1 MSTEEAP
8 EREHPLLRIVKGD
21 PTPEEVAA
29 LVAVV
34 SAMAAG
40 AAEAASKQARPKPEW
55 SAHHRKLRGTHRHG
69 PGAWRA
75 SAPLTAD
82 GHRSPTGPRLRLAG
96 PAEDPAERR
105 ALPRGGGQRR
115 RRVSSVAV
123 TAPADYTLKLAQ
135 LKAVAVAA
143 TEKRAIVIGCDS
155 VLALDGE
162 ILGKP
167 ASDDEAIERWQQ
179 MRGRAGVLHTGH
191 CVIDTHRE
199 VWLARSAATQ
209 VRFAHVSDEEIEAYV
224 ATGEPS
230 AVAGAFT
237 LDGLGG
243 AFVSGV
249 TGDPHNVVGI
259 SLPLLRLMLE
269 ELGFVWTEFWE
280 LTVLGGQLTRAPH
293 AARRARRRPGA

>member
-1 MSTEEAP
+1 M
-8 EREHPLLRIVKGD
+8 
-21 PTPEEVAA
+21 PTPPRLVLASASPARLKTLRNAGLSPEV
-29 LVAVV
+29 VV
-34 SAMAAG
+34 SG
-40 AAEAASKQARPKPEW
+40 VDEASVEVTVDV
-55 SAHHRKLRGTHRHG
+55 S
-69 PGAWRA
+69 
-75 SAPLTAD
+75 
-82 GHRSPTGPRLRLAG
+82 G
-96 PAEDPAERR
+96 PAE
-105 ALPRGGGQRR
+105 
-115 RRVSSVAV
+115 
-123 TAPADYTLKLAQ
+123 YTLKLAQ
-135 LKAVAVAA
+135 LKAVAVASS
-143 TEKRAIVIGCDS
+143 EKRAIVIGCDS

-162 ILGKP
+162 IMGKP
-167 ASDDEAIERWQQ
+167 ASEEEAVDRWKR

-209 VRFAHVSDEEIEAYV
+209 VRFAQVSDEEIEAYV

-269 ELGFVWTEFWE
+269 ELGFIWTEFW
-280 LTVLGGQLTRAPH
+280 
-293 AARRARRRPGA
+293 AR

>member
-1 MSTEEAP
+1 MGTPPRLVLASASPARLKTLQNAGLSP
-8 EREHPLLRIVKGD
+8 EV
-21 PTPEEVAA
+21 
-29 LVAVV
+29 VV
-34 SAMAAG
+34 SG
-40 AAEAASKQARPKPEW
+40 VDE
-55 SAHHRKLRGTHRHG
+55 
-69 PGAWRA
+69 
-75 SAPLTAD
+75 
-82 GHRSPTGPRLRLAG
+82 
-96 PAEDPAERR
+96 
-105 ALPRGGGQRR
+105 
-115 RRVSSVAV
+115 SSVEV

-143 TEKRAIVIGCDS
+143 KEKRAIVIGCDS

-167 ASDDEAIERWQQ
+167 ASEEDAVDRWRQ

-209 VRFAHVSDEEIEAYV
+209 VRFAQVSDEEIEAYV

-269 ELGFVWTEFWE
+269 ELGFVWTEFW
-280 LTVLGGQLTRAPH
+280 GNH
-293 AARRARRRPGA
+293 